1 MANFKLN
8 HLGFYCKLYFFDRT
22 IRKIRN
28 WNQNWVLIDGTPCI
42 WSKSSCFVLS
52 CHALFLSKSGIVN
65 SFYQIYLKQIQSPV
79 GISSSTKG
87 GQWQVKWNEA
97 GQESQQ
103 IKSPPSPQASQ
114 QSWLWPFHEKIQ
126 NSKL

>member
-1 MANFKLN
+1 MNK
-8 HLGFYCKLYFFDRT
+8 
-22 IRKIRN
+22 
-28 WNQNWVLIDGTPCI
+28 
-42 WSKSSCFVLS
+42 
-52 CHALFLSKSGIVN
+52 
-65 SFYQIYLKQIQSPV
+65 YLKQIQSPV

-114 QSWLWPFHEKIQ
+114 QSWLWPFPEIKRIEKFKD
-126 NSKL
+126 SKILDSNEKKLDDTQFRL

>member
-1 MANFKLN
+1 MWM
-8 HLGFYCKLYFFDRT
+8 
-22 IRKIRN
+22 
-28 WNQNWVLIDGTPCI
+28 WNGDFHYPITGMRYEHQCST
-42 WSKSSCFVLS
+42 
-52 CHALFLSKSGIVN
+52 
-65 SFYQIYLKQIQSPV
+65 YLKQIQSPV

-114 QSWLWPFHEKIQ
+114 QSWLWPFPGK
-126 NSKL
+126 K